1 MHKFIVKIYDTGVS
15 EFEIKGFDEAVEFA
29 MSCKGTKAEII
40 SSEGLI
46 VQTVKPG
53 GNVTP
58 SVKPLPHVDLVSLD
72 GKKFDSVEING
83 FKTFL
88 LA

>member
-1 MHKFIVKIYDTGVS
+1 MHKFTVKIYDTGVS
-15 EFEIKGFDEAVEFA
+15 EFEVKGLDEAVEFA
-29 MSCKGTKAEII
+29 MNCKGTKAEIL

-46 VQTVKPG
+46 IQTVVPG
-53 GNVTP
+53 GNITP
-58 SVKPLPHVDLVSLD
+58 SVKTLPHVDLVSLD
-72 GKKFDSVEING
+72 GKKFEPVEING